1 MAKVIFMF
9 IVWLERKFLKW
20 FNFLTSNTFDKHLE
34 KFKCTNGRAR
44 PQPARCGERG
54 AVGMVGD
61 FTVARGQTR
70 ALRTELTG
78 QGAKPCEEIPA
89 HQIDELRFVLRINF
103 KCRGPFNIG
112 SVAIGDRQH
121 SQRRAM
127 VTNGNRRADES
138 VRIETLGI

>member
-1 MAKVIFMF
+1 MVGRDHSLLAVASAAPLGMA
-9 IVWLERKFLKW
+9 
-20 FNFLTSNTFDKHLE
+20 
-34 KFKCTNGRAR
+34 
-44 PQPARCGERG
+44 
-54 AVGMVGD
+54 GD

-112 SVAIGDRQH
+112 TVAIRNRQH
-121 SQRRAM
+121 TQLGLMIANRH
-127 VTNGNRRADES
+127 RRADES
-138 VRIETLGI
+138 VGIETLGI